1 MAGQSIVIMGV
12 SGCGKSSVGAELAR
26 RLGAKLIDGDDLHPK
41 ANIQK
46 MADGHPLNDDDRAPW
61 LERLNDAAY
70 SLRHKNEV
78 GFIVCSSLKR
88 RYRECLRKGNPEM
101 IFLYMK
107 GNFDVILSRL
117 KARAGH
123 YMPTELLQS
132 QFDALE
138 EPGVDEKDVLHVDI
152 NGSFDDVVE
161 RGMAALSEAGVTP
174 RRNQAA

>member
-1 MAGQSIVIMGV
+1 MTGQSIIIMGV

-26 RLGAKLIDGDDLHPK
+26 KLGAKFIDGDDLHPK

-46 MADGHPLNDDDRAPW
+46 MAGGHPLNDDDRAPW

-78 GFIVCSSLKR
+78 GFIVCSALKR
-88 RYRECLRKGNPEM
+88 RYRDRLREGNPET

-107 GNFDVILSRL
+107 GSFDVILARL
-117 KARAGH
+117 QARAGH
-123 YMPTELLQS
+123 YMPTTLLQS

-138 EPGVDEKDVLHVDI
+138 EPGADEPDVVCIDI
-152 NGSFDDVVE
+152 DGSFDEVVE
-161 RGMAALSEAGVTP
+161 RGLAALDNAGIRP
-174 RRNQAA
+174 RRA

>member
-12 SGCGKSSVGAELAR
+12 SGCGKSSVGAAIAR
-26 RLGAKLIDGDDLHPK
+26 ELGAKFIDGDDLHPR

-46 MADGHPLNDDDRAPW
+46 MASGTPLDDNDRAPW

-78 GFIVCSSLKR
+78 GLIVCSALKR
-88 RYRECLRKGNPEM
+88 RYRDRLREDNPGM

-107 GNFDVILSRL
+107 GSFEVILERL

-123 YMPTELLQS
+123 FMPTDLLTS
-132 QFDALE
+132 QFEALE
-138 EPGVDEKDVLHVDI
+138 EPAADETDILAIDI
-152 NGSFDDVVE
+152 NGEFEQVVN
-161 RGMAALSEAGVTP
+161 RGVETLRAAGVVS
-174 RRNQAA
+174 RRA